1 MSKQTVDGTV
11 RDQRKGHPMEEQNT
25 QAVYEAPELMEA
37 GDFADLTLGGFGPD
51 IETFTI
57 FGLL

>member
-1 MSKQTVDGTV
+1 
-11 RDQRKGHPMEEQNT
+11 MEEQNT